1 VDVPALACWNPAKQL
16 NQKAGIRMDGTRALL
31 VVAFSAAAVWIGV
44 ASMLAPD
51 ASAAPAPPKT
61 LRLYVLDCG
70 LINVNRAG
78 VERYNVTPEEVGE
91 TRFVVP
97 CFLIAHPRGTLM
109 WDLGIVPDDTVE
121 ARARGEQGNPTATT
135 EAVAPVKRTLASQLA
150 EIGYKPADITYFA
163 ISHAHGDHV
172 ANANLFAASTW
183 LARPAERAFM
193 WEEGNTRVNR
203 TYFDRIEKSHTI
215 SLDQDEYDVFGDGAV
230 VIKSAPGHSPGHQV
244 LVLRLASTG
253 RVMLAGD
260 LYHYPQERTLHRQP
274 PATEFSVEQSAASRT
289 MIEDYLA
296 RTKTAIWIEHDFT
309 ANAKLKK
316 APAYYE

>member
-1 VDVPALACWNPAKQL
+1 VLESSKRHGYRRGIDMGVFRRQSLAAL
-16 NQKAGIRMDGTRALL
+16 
-31 VVAFSAAAVWIGV
+31 SAAALWVGLGG
-44 ASMLAPD
+44 ALSLD
-51 ASAAPAPPKT
+51 ASAAPPPPKT
-61 LRLYVLDCG
+61 LRLYVFDCG

-121 ARARGEQGNPTATT
+121 ARARGEQGNPTATA

-150 EIGYKPADITYFA
+150 AIGYKPADITYFA

-203 TYFDRIEKSHTI
+203 TYFDRIEKSKTI
-215 SLDQDEYDVFGDGAV
+215 SLDRDEYDVFGDGSV

-244 LVLRLASTG
+244 LVLNLASTG
-253 RVMLAGD
+253 RTMLAGD

-274 PATEFSVEQSAASRT
+274 PTTEFSVEQSAASRV
-289 MIEDYLA
+289 MIEEYLK
-296 RTKTAIWIEHDFT
+296 RTKTEIWIEHDFA

>member
-1 VDVPALACWNPAKQL
+1 MLAVLVTAALVASLGGALA
-16 NQKAGIRMDGTRALL
+16 RD
-31 VVAFSAAAVWIGV
+31 AAA
-44 ASMLAPD
+44 
-51 ASAAPAPPKT
+51 APPPPKQ

-70 LINVNRAG
+70 LINVSREG
-78 VERYNVTPEEVGE
+78 TERYNVTPEEVGE

-109 WDLGIVPDDTVE
+109 WDLGVVPDDTVE
-121 ARARGEQGNPTATT
+121 ARARGEQGNPTATAESVT
-135 EAVAPVKRTLASQLA
+135 PVKRTLTSQLA
-150 EIGYKPADITYFA
+150 DLGYKPGDINYFA

-193 WEEGNTRVNR
+193 WQEGNTRVNR
-203 TYFDRIEKSHTI
+203 TYFDRIEKSKTI
-215 SLDQDEYDVFGDGAV
+215 SLDRDEYDVFGDGSV

-244 LVLRLASTG
+244 LVLNLASTG
-253 RVMLAGD
+253 RIMLAGD

-274 PATEFSVEQSAASRT
+274 PATEFSVEQSAASRV
-289 MIEDYLA
+289 MIEEYLK
-296 RTKTAIWIEHDFT
+296 RTKTEIWIEHDFA

-316 APAYYE
+316 APAYYD